1 MSVENGMRLIAA
13 RGRLMTTE
21 CEAGMGGMKAV
32 FSPQA
37 DVEKAIDSVAKK
49 NPKAREMVAIAGI
62 NGPKMCV
69 VSGNQAIVDEVVK
82 ETGAGSRALNV
93 SHAFHSPLMAP
104 MLEQFSAE
112 VNEAKFKP
120 ASGIRMISTLR
131 GEEITNTDTD

>member
-21 CEAGMGGMKAV
+21 CEAGVGAMKAV
-32 FSPQA
+32 FSKQA
-37 DVEKAIDSVAKK
+37 DVEKAIADVAKK

-69 VSGNQAIVDEVVK
+69 VSGDKDIVDEVVK
-82 ETGAGSRALNV
+82 ATGAGNRALNV

-104 MLEQFSAE
+104 MLEPFRAE
-112 VNEAKFKP
+112 VNTATFKKV
-120 ASGIRMISTLR
+120 
-131 GEEITNTDTD
+131 